1 MEQDCITTLNYHTH
15 LFELEMNDSIKTLLA
30 DRVVPGPSVPE
41 WYFFVL
47 VAALLIGLLAW
58 KWLDLQKARIECP
71 KAASKASTSEDTSDL
86 IKAVVALQTELKLNT
101 KYQEDK
107 FAALE
112 RKLEQGFRAIHKRMD
127 DHIDNHG

>member
-1 MEQDCITTLNYHTH
+1 
-15 LFELEMNDSIKTLLA
+15 MNDSLNALIA

-58 KWLDLQKARIECP
+58 KLLDLQKAKIDLH
-71 KAASKASTSEDTSDL
+71 KNASVASDSDKTSDL
-86 IKAVVALQTELKLNT
+86 LKAFTAMQTELRINT
-101 KYQEDK
+101 KYQEDR
-107 FAALE
+107 FAAIE

-127 DHIDNHG
+127 DHIDNHGR